1 MNAKEIA
8 QPEIILEQIS
18 SQPSGSSGHW
28 IVTWRV
34 VNVAAGPIGLLTV
47 RLPHGQF
54 KSEELKFEPAA
65 ELAPGEEREF
75 AVLVRCDEAPGLV
88 TENAFLIFYAVWLNQ
103 PWRIF
108 VRIRVMV
115 NSEREPEAAVE
126 LITTQQAGYSGVQ
139 S

>member
-1 MNAKEIA
+1 M
-8 QPEIILEQIS
+8 
-18 SQPSGSSGHW
+18 
-28 IVTWRV
+28 
-34 VNVAAGPIGLLTV
+34 NVAAGPIGLLTV

-65 ELAPGEEREF
+65 ELAPGEERDF

-126 LITTQQAGYSGVQ
+126 LITTQQVGYSGVQ